1 MNQILKAAR
10 LKYMPRRKDTEMVLF
25 KCDGCGLSKEISDKF
40 ANKTVNCPKCK
51 KSVSIS
57 GTEGPENANSRY
69 SVDDFVNR
77 TAQKDK
83 GQGLFELESN
93 RLLEINLNGMVWTK
107 MGSMVAYL
115 GSVKFTRESVFEHG
129 VKKLLKRA
137 VTGEGTT
144 LTKAEGQGTLYL
156 ADCGKKISIINL
168 QGESICVNGNDLLAF
183 TGDIEWDIKMI
194 KKISG
199 MLAGGLFNVNLSG
212 NGMVAITTH
221 HDPLTLVASPNK
233 PIITDPNA
241 TVAWSGSLAPELKTD
256 VSFKTFMGRGSGES
270 IQMKFQGQGFVVIQ
284 PCEELYFQTS

>member
-1 MNQILKAAR
+1 
-10 LKYMPRRKDTEMVLF
+10 MVLF
-25 KCDGCGLSKEISDKF
+25 NCDGCGLAKEVPSKF
-40 ANKTVNCPKCK
+40 ANKTVTCPKCK
-51 KSVSIS
+51 NSVSIT
-57 GTEGPENANSRY
+57 GADRQGNANNRY
-69 SVDDFVNR
+69 SISDFVHR
-77 TAQKDK
+77 TGQKDR
-83 GQGLFELESN
+83 GQGLFELESD

-115 GSVKFTRESVFEHG
+115 GSIKFTREGVFEHG

-144 LTKAEGQGTLYL
+144 LTKAEGKGTLYL
-156 ADCGKKISIINL
+156 ADVGKKISILNL

-183 TGDIEWDIKMI
+183 EGDINWDIKMI
-194 KKISG
+194 KKVSG
-199 MLAGGLFNVNLSG
+199 MLAGGLFNVKLSG

-221 HDPLTLVASPNK
+221 HDPLTLAVSPNK

-256 VSFKTFMGRGSGES
+256 ISFKTFMGRGSGES

-284 PCEELYFQTS
+284 PCEEMYFQTS